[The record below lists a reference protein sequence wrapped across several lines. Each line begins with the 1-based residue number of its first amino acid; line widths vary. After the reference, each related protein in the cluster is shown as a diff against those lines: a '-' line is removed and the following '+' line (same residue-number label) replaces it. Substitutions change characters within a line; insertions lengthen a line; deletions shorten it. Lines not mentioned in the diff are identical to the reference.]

1 MNSLQAVF
9 DQGVEK
15 IFVGGSSNEPK
26 GLLKEISE
34 LQLPDNLEFIQFPL
48 PGLNEFDFTSLG
60 PTQKVTT
67 FFMSSDLSKAAPA
80 RVNYLPLQMWSLK
93 SIVIFWR
100 HLVAS

>member
-1 MNSLQAVF
+1 MNSLQAAF

-34 LQLPDNLEFIQFPL
+34 LQLPENLEFIQFPL

-60 PTQKVTT
+60 PRRK
-67 FFMSSDLSKAAPA
+67 
-80 RVNYLPLQMWSLK
+80 
-93 SIVIFWR
+93 
-100 HLVAS
+100 

>member
-48 PGLNEFDFTSLG
+48 PGLN
-60 PTQKVTT
+60 
-67 FFMSSDLSKAAPA
+67 
-80 RVNYLPLQMWSLK
+80 
-93 SIVIFWR
+93 
-100 HLVAS
+100 